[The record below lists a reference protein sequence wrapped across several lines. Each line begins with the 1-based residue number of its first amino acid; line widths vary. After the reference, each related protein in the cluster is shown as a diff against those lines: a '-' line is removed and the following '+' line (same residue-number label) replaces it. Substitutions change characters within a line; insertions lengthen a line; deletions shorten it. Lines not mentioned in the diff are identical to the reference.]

1 MKLKPGMIV
10 KIINDGKYTK
20 IKFGLNSYMRKE
32 IDQERL
38 MIKFLYE
45 YNNVVAIEF
54 KQFEKF
60 LARRMPSNWDLRD
73 IIVIHN
79 LNSLMTSFKRAEDTL

>member
-10 KIINDGKYTK
+10 KIINNGKYTS
-20 IKFGLNSYMRKE
+20 INFGLK

-38 MIKFLYE
+38 MIKSLYE

-60 LARRMPSNWDLRD
+60 FTRRIPHNWDLRD
-73 IIVIHN
+73 IIVIHS
-79 LNSLMTSFKRAEDTL
+79 LNSIMTSFKRAGGTL